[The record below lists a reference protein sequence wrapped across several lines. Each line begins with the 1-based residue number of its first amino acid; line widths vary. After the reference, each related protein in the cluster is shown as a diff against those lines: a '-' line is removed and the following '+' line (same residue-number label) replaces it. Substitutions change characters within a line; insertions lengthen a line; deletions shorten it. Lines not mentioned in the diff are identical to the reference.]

1 MLRIKED
8 KQVDMGKTFLLE
20 LNGMDMSYSS
30 TKEAII
36 NELEEYFLLL
46 LKDLWYNVR
55 TISSYLAR
63 EETMDDFWP
72 LGISSHGKKEVWFV
86 KVSANSHSI
95 LEQLGQSWSMADYL
109 QQVAYMGLKDQVVL
123 LQAKDTISIKEEI

>member
-1 MLRIKED
+1 MRVLNAMLRIKED

-46 LKDLWYNVR
+46 LKDL
-55 TISSYLAR
+55 
-63 EETMDDFWP
+63 
-72 LGISSHGKKEVWFV
+72 
-86 KVSANSHSI
+86 
-95 LEQLGQSWSMADYL
+95 
-109 QQVAYMGLKDQVVL
+109 
-123 LQAKDTISIKEEI
+123 